1 MVNPTTTVIATAL
14 VMAMETATAIARVL
28 RTTTATAIVRADP
41 IKTATATVPFLLK
54 VRHRHLNPPQ
64 RWRAVYYRDWE
75 VPFCSKSTT
84 AWVYGI

>member
-14 VMAMETATAIARVL
+14 VTAMETATAIARVL

-54 VRHRHLNPPQ
+54 VRP
-64 RWRAVYYRDWE
+64 
-75 VPFCSKSTT
+75 STEM
-84 AWVYGI
+84 ACGILPGLGSTLLF